1 MTGFLRF
8 LQIFSLGT
16 WLGGIM
22 FFSFILAPSAF
33 GLLSSRDQPGILVG
47 FSLGRLHVMGI
58 IMGLVYLAATVSLAL
73 FATSARSSFGGLARL
88 AALIVSPDDPAY
100 CGVKLGSFAA
110 PPRSAPANGLSG
122 CNASRKSPP
131 YPIRPPPP
139 DVRAPRR
146 WRPPSRPRRPLP
158 HRPSIKVNAYMNE
171 MYQP

>member
-33 GLLSSRDQPGILVG
+33 GLLSSRDQAGILVG

-58 IMGLVYLAATVSLAL
+58 IMGLVYLAAMVSLAL

-88 AALIVSPDDPAY
+88 AALIVVLMILLTAASNWGVSPLLRVLRQQMGSVDATPLENPLRTQFDRLHQMSVRLEG
-100 CGVKLGSFAA
+100 GVLLLGLAA
-110 PPRSAPANGLSG
+110 LYLTAR
-122 CNASRKSPP
+122 
-131 YPIRPPPP
+131 
-139 DVRAPRR
+139 
-146 WRPPSRPRRPLP
+146 
-158 HRPSIKVNAYMNE
+158 
-171 MYQP
+171 Q

>member
-58 IMGLVYLAATVSLAL
+58 IMGLVYLAAMVSLAL

-88 AALIVSPDDPAY
+88 AALIVVLMILLTAASNWGVSPRLRVLRQQMGSVDATPLENPLRTQFDRLHQMSVRLEG
-100 CGVKLGSFAA
+100 GVLLLGLAA
-110 PPRSAPANGLSG
+110 LYLTAR
-122 CNASRKSPP
+122 
-131 YPIRPPPP
+131 
-139 DVRAPRR
+139 
-146 WRPPSRPRRPLP
+146 
-158 HRPSIKVNAYMNE
+158 
-171 MYQP
+171 Q

>member
-33 GLLSSRDQPGILVG
+33 GLLSSRDQAGILVG

-58 IMGLVYLAATVSLAL
+58 IMGLVYLAAMVSLAL

-88 AALIVSPDDPAY
+88 AALIVVLMILLTAASNWGVSPRLRVLRQQMGSVDATPLENPLRTQFDRLHQMSVRLEG
-100 CGVKLGSFAA
+100 GVLLLGLAA
-110 PPRSAPANGLSG
+110 LYLTAR
-122 CNASRKSPP
+122 
-131 YPIRPPPP
+131 
-139 DVRAPRR
+139 
-146 WRPPSRPRRPLP
+146 
-158 HRPSIKVNAYMNE
+158 
-171 MYQP
+171 Q